1 MDTNASPQDPES
13 AQFRRIA
20 ELLQEA
26 HDQGQSFSDE
36 RRAELNELLRGNEE
50 NQAFAAQYLLD
61 SQSIKEL
68 LAADEISALSK
79 GSAPKHS
86 TTAPIFF
93 PRRLFSTLVT
103 AASVAFAGLLAFAWM
118 SRAPIAI
125 IQDEADAIFA
135 DGAAPE
141 EGELD
146 SAAYSLVTGLISI
159 EFRNGVTMTVTA
171 PADFEVID
179 EYHVRLNKGS
189 VRAMAPESGH
199 GFIIETPDAD
209 IQDLGTEFGVSVDS
223 DSGHSEVHVFDGRVD
238 VKNRGERDAIASLE
252 LGDSARILKGKV
264 DTNILAKP
272 EHFLSPADVSHSRW
286 QKTSEAIRQDEN
298 LVFYY
303 GFNEIPGND
312 RLLKDEAFHG
322 DSVDGVISGA
332 RWVSGRWPNKDAL
345 LFDEKGDSV
354 AFDIPKEL
362 KQLTFA
368 AWVKVDR
375 FDEPLTA
382 VMNSMAWKPGSMH
395 LQISRSGDYMMPGIY
410 KRIAREKS
418 DATIPRG
425 QWTLLVATV
434 DTETSFSRSYV
445 NGKLS
450 INETLPPEATVDPG
464 PFLLGSF
471 RETIDGERIRGFRG
485 RIDEVILWNR
495 VLTDKEIRRL
505 YFRGRPQARI
515 DNDS

>member
-1 MDTNASPQDPES
+1 MDTNESPQDPQN

-26 HDQGQSFSDE
+26 HDQGQRFAEDH
-36 RRAELNELLRGNEE
+36 RIELNKLLRNNEE
-50 NQAFAAQYLLD
+50 NQVFASQYLLD

-79 GSAPKHS
+79 GSASKHS
-86 TTAPIFF
+86 TTTPIFF
-93 PRRLFSTLVT
+93 PRRLFSTLAM
-103 AASVAFAGLLAFAWM
+103 AASVALAGLLAFAWM
-118 SRAPIAI
+118 NRAPIAV

-141 EGELD
+141 DGALESE
-146 SAAYSLVTGLISI
+146 AYSLVAGMVSI

-171 PADFEVID
+171 PADFEVVD
-179 EYHVRLNKGS
+179 EYHIRLSKGS

-238 VKNRGERDAIASLE
+238 VKNHGERDAIASLE
-252 LGDSARILKGKV
+252 LGDSARILDGKV
-264 DTNILAKP
+264 DRNILATP
-272 EHFLSPADVSHSRW
+272 EHFLTPADVSYSRW
-286 QKTSEAIRQDEN
+286 QKTSDSIRQDED
-298 LVFYY
+298 LIFYY
-303 GFNEIPGND
+303 GFNEVPGND
-312 RLLKDEAFHG
+312 RILKDEAFHG
-322 DSVDGVISGA
+322 DSVDGEISGA

-354 AFDIPKEL
+354 AFDIPQEL

-368 AWVKVDR
+368 AWVKIDR

-395 LQISRSGDYMMPGIY
+395 LQISRSGDYMMPGVY
-410 KRIAREKS
+410 KRAARERS

-434 DTETSFSRSYV
+434 DTESSFSRSYV
-445 NGKLS
+445 NGKRS
-450 INETLPPEATVDPG
+450 ISETLPPEATVAPG

-471 RETIDGERIRGFRG
+471 RETLDGERIRGFRG
-485 RIDEVILWNR
+485 RMDEVILWNR